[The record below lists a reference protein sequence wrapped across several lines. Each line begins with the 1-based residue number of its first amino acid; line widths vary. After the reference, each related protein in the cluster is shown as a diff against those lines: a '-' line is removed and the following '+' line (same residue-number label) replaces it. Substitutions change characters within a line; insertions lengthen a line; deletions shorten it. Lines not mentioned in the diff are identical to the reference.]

1 MRNVFL
7 ISFLFM
13 ALFMSAQDTC
23 RITRVIDGDTY
34 ELLCDSQKSILRLMN
49 VDAPEKDQFYG
60 QRVTDTLSQMLQG
73 SLVTVHFQKRDFYG
87 RNLGQIHW
95 NEIPLDSLLIA
106 NGWAWHYHPYS
117 KDPSLA
123 DVQDIARS
131 DACGLWKCSY
141 NVPPWIWRG
150 LNRRN
155 KRMHSF
161 CK

>member
-1 MRNVFL
+1 MRNVFV
-7 ISFLFM
+7 ISLLFLV
-13 ALFMSAQDTC
+13 LCVSAQDTC

-34 ELLCDSQKSILRLMN
+34 ELLCDSQKKIVRLMN

-60 QRVTDTLSQMLQG
+60 QRVTDTLSQMLTG
-73 SLVTVHFQKRDFYG
+73 SLVSVHLQKKDFYG
-87 RNLGQIHW
+87 RNLGQILW
-95 NEIPLDSLLIA
+95 NDITLDSLLIA
-106 NGWAWHYHPYS
+106 NGWAWHYHKFS

-123 DVQDIARS
+123 EVQDVARS
-131 DACGLWKCSY
+131 DACGLWECSY

>member
-1 MRNVFL
+1 MRNVL
-7 ISFLFM
+7 MISLLFM
-13 ALFMSAQDTC
+13 TLYVSAQDTC

-34 ELLCDSQKSILRLMN
+34 ELLCDSQKSILRLIN

-73 SLVTVHFQKRDFYG
+73 SLVTVHFQKKDLYG
-87 RNLGQIHW
+87 RNLGQILW
-95 NEIPLDSLLIA
+95 NETPLDSLLIA
-106 NGWAWHYHPYS
+106 NGWAWHYHAYS

-123 DVQDIARS
+123 EVQDIARS
-131 DACGLWKCSY
+131 DACGVWECSY